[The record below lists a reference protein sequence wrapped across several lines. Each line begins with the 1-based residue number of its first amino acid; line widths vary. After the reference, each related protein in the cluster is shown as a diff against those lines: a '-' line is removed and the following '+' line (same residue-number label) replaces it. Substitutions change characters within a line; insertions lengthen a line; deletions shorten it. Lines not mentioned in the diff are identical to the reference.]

1 MRAEKKA
8 QEALVKKLQAKKSV
22 ESELTA
28 AKQAHEEMQRKL
40 AEQETKLAA
49 RMKTESE
56 FEKERQD
63 MVKQRLEESQRE
75 YESAIKVKRE

>member
-1 MRAEKKA
+1 
-8 QEALVKKLQAKKSV
+8 
-22 ESELTA
+22 
-28 AKQAHEEMQRKL
+28 MQRKL

-56 FEKERQD
+56 FEKERQE